1 MLTSFGGGRS
11 VWRAGDHVKGEAKKI
26 IDEVKAEGRKFVTEP
41 EAKEM
46 LRSYGVAVT
55 RDVVC
60 RTAEE
65 AVVAAGKI
73 GYPVVM
79 KLVSPQIVHKTEFG
93 AVRLNVVGEEV
104 VKSIFQELT
113 SSAKERIEDLRIDGV
128 LVSETAKG
136 QEMIVGSVKDPQFGQ
151 MIMFGLGGI
160 NVEVFRDVSYR
171 LAPIEE
177 IDARE
182 MISELKGR
190 KLLEGFRNHEVVN
203 VEELIA
209 TLMAISCLLDDFP
222 DIDEMDLNPL
232 FGDKNGVKVA
242 DARIMLH

>member
-1 MLTSFGGGRS
+1 MKS
-11 VWRAGDHVKGEAKKI
+11 EAKKI
-26 IDEVKAEGRKFVTEP
+26 IDKAKAEGRKFVTEP
-41 EAKEM
+41 EAKEI
-46 LRSYGVAVT
+46 LRSYGVPVT
-55 RDVVC
+55 SDVLC
-60 RTAEE
+60 RTAED
-65 AVVAAGKI
+65 AAVAAGKI

-79 KLVSPQIVHKTEFG
+79 KVVSPQIVHKTEFK
-93 AVRLNVVGEEV
+93 AVRLNVSGEEAV
-104 VKSIFQELT
+104 RLAFVQMT
-113 SSAKERIEDLRIDGV
+113 SSAKERIKDLRIDGM

-136 QEMIVGSVKDPQFGQ
+136 QEMIVGSMKDPQFGQ

-160 NVEVFRDVSYR
+160 NVEVFKDVSYR

-190 KLLEGFRNHEVVN
+190 KLLEGFRGHEGVN
-203 VEELIA
+203 IDGLVK
-209 TLMAISCLLDDFP
+209 TLMAVSHLLADFP

-232 FGDKNGVKVA
+232 FGDKSGVKVA